1 MFSGLLKFYESLSKN
16 RGQNTATEIKS
27 FLSHIIISKL
37 SEDKKNFV
45 REILLKAKLSERDFT
60 KEDSH
65 DSLKC
70 IQNDKSPGNDGLAKE
85 FCETF

>member
-16 RGQNTATEIKS
+16 RGQNTEIKS

-45 REILLKAKLSERDFT
+45 REILLKAKLSEGDFT

-65 DSLKC
+65 DSLKY